1 MSQFEQY
8 EGSIDKMSRL
18 SKSGYKSEKKEDV
31 QEEPASKQK
40 LRRDYGGMY
49 NTMPLQMEK
58 PAIAANK
65 ALFFRSINQSK
76 IDSLK
81 NEKWPADLK
90 TDVKEGKLSKSQNK
104 SVSSF
109 YIETMQIISKVN
121 EHVKLI
127 KENLMSKSGETD
139 KEGAE

>member
-1 MSQFEQY
+1 
-8 EGSIDKMSRL
+8 
-18 SKSGYKSEKKEDV
+18 
-31 QEEPASKQK
+31 
-40 LRRDYGGMY
+40 
-49 NTMPLQMEK
+49 MPLQMEK